1 MQAVHPLTF
10 SDAYSL
16 NPNPPPTGEVNP
28 NPPSTGGVRGGHSV
42 GAFFADNH
50 FTFYYHTSVI
60 PGSLPLHPLSVGA
73 LPAVVSPEPE
83 FGAFANLGF

>member
-42 GAFFADNH
+42 GAFLRITILLFI
-50 FTFYYHTSVI
+50 TT
-60 PGSLPLHPLSVGA
+60 LQ
-73 LPAVVSPEPE
+73 
-83 FGAFANLGF
+83 